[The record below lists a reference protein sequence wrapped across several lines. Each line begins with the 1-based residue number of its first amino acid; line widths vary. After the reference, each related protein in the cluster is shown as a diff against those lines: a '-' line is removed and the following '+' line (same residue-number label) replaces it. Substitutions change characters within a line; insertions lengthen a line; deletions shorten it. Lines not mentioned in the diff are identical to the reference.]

1 MKKDIALYL
10 GSGGA
15 RGYAHIGVI
24 RELERQ
30 GYNIKFISG
39 SSMGALI
46 GGLYA
51 AGKLDEYEEWVL
63 NLNPLDVLK
72 LVDFSFQKGG
82 IIQGE
87 KVFEIIAE
95 MIGTINI
102 EELKIPFVAVATD
115 IKSKEPYY
123 LTKGNLSEALR
134 ASIAIPTLFTPV
146 IEGEKVL
153 VDGGLC
159 NPLGIVPSD
168 DSSLYSIAVDL
179 NGSKEVNQEFLP
191 AKKPKT
197 KFMKKINDFF
207 RSKKFEGAKFADARL
222 GSLQIIQDSIETMQK
237 IIVNAHVEKTKPDLT
252 ISIPGELCE
261 FYEFHKAHEVIHYGK
276 ESAKSSLL

>member
-51 AGKLDEYEEWVL
+51 SGKLDIYEEWVL
-63 NLNPLDVLK
+63 NLDPIDILK
-72 LVDFSFQKGG
+72 LVDFSFKKGG
-82 IIQGE
+82 VIEGE
-87 KVFEIIAE
+87 KVFNIIAD
-95 MIGTINI
+95 MIGNPNI
-102 EELKIPFVAVATD
+102 EELSIPYVAVATD
-115 IKSKEPYY
+115 IKSKQPYY
-123 LTKGNLSEALR
+123 FTKGSLVEAIR

-146 IEGEKVL
+146 IKNEMVL

-159 NPLGIVPSD
+159 NPLGIIQPT
-168 DSSLYSIAVDL
+168 DSNLYTIAVDL
-179 NGSKEVNQEFLP
+179 SGDKNINKDFQLQNSDKNKFVKKIHDFFQ
-191 AKKPKT
+191 AKKVASQ
-197 KFMKKINDFF
+197 KIN
-207 RSKKFEGAKFADARL
+207 SV
-222 GSLQIIQDSIETMQK
+222 QIIQDSIETMQK
-237 IIVNAHVEKTKPDLT
+237 IISDAHLEKIKPDLT
-252 ISIPGELCE
+252 IFIPGNLCQ
-261 FYEFHKAHEVIHYGK
+261 FYEFHKAEEVIYYGTQ
-276 ESAKSSLL
+276 SAKSSLLKSFS

>member
-51 AGKLDEYEEWVL
+51 SGKLDIYEEWVL
-63 NLNPLDVLK
+63 NLDPIDILK
-72 LVDFSFQKGG
+72 LVDFSFKKGG
-82 IIQGE
+82 VIEGE
-87 KVFEIIAE
+87 KVFNIIAE
-95 MIGTINI
+95 MIGNPNI
-102 EELKIPFVAVATD
+102 EELSIPYVAVATD
-115 IKSKEPYY
+115 IKSKQPYY
-123 LTKGNLSEALR
+123 FTKGPLVEAIR

-146 IEGEKVL
+146 IKNEMVL

-159 NPLGIVPSD
+159 NPLGIIQPADSD
-168 DSSLYSIAVDL
+168 LYTIAVDL
-179 NGSKEVNQEFLP
+179 SGDKNINKDFQLQNSDTNKFIKKIHDFFQ
-191 AKKPKT
+191 AKKVASQ
-197 KFMKKINDFF
+197 KIN
-207 RSKKFEGAKFADARL
+207 SM
-222 GSLQIIQDSIETMQK
+222 QIIQDSIETMQK
-237 IIVNAHVEKTKPDLT
+237 IISDAHLEKIKPDLT
-252 ISIPGELCE
+252 IFIPGNLCE
-261 FYEFHKAHEVIHYGK
+261 FYEFHKAEEVIYYGTQ
-276 ESAKSSLL
+276 SAKSSLLENFS